1 MRIEAASSDRAVLEE
16 IGSRL
21 RALRLDRNLS
31 QQKLADEAGVGR
43 VTVQRIEDGE
53 SASMSSLVRV
63 LRALDA
69 LAALDGLLPAA
80 APGPIEE
87 LERRGRR
94 RQRAG
99 APRKP
104 SPPGESWRWGDE
116 KDEDRP

>member
-16 IGSRL
+16 IGGRL

-69 LAALDGLLPAA
+69 LEALDGLLPPA

-87 LERRGRR
+87 LERRGHR

-99 APRKP
+99 VPRKP
-104 SPPGESWRWGDE
+104 SPPGDSWRWGDE
-116 KDEDRP
+116 EDEDRP